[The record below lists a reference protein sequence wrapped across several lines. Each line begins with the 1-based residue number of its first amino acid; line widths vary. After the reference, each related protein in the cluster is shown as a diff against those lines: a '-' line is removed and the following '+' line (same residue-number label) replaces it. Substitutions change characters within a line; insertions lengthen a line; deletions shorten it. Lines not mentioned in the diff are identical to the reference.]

1 MKNLLLV
8 LAFMFSMGVFAQ
20 GPKPPEEGRP
30 ELCYYTFSFEPACPL
45 KVVTSTGFGDL
56 PHAKYSLE
64 ICGKNISSMGSK
76 AIIQM
81 VQDYICEHGY
91 FPIYVTVLNQEFI

>member
-1 MKNLLLV
+1 MKNLFLV
-8 LAFMFSMGVFAQ
+8 VAFMLSIGAFAQ

-30 ELCYYTFSFEPACPL
+30 ELCYYAFYFEPECPL
-45 KVVTSTGFGDL
+45 KVYTSTGLGDL
-56 PHAKYSLE
+56 PHAIYSLE

-81 VQDYICEHGY
+81 VQDYICEYGY
-91 FPIYVTVLNQEFI
+91 FPIYVKILNQEFI